1 MNDKRNLDEFFDTII
16 ESMNLR
22 LNYAQ
27 RLMFKNQLKTSW
39 LESHT
44 EEEVEAMDTKL
55 DLSSAYGVMMNV
67 EKEPVLTGER
77 ISLEDCKGF
86 EPGMIHGIIRNSLN
100 HNDTKTRFGR
110 GLVGR
115 PTEVDVIADE
125 PFMTGMGLISKGT
138 FYDENLPN
146 FLNCLNVKPRYLLTS
161 KDDSADV
168 PLQLYNVLAPFYPR
182 TLYPSTFSINHV
194 LNNEEF
200 LIMKNSKSFKRY
212 QGINYGY
219 SIGIGLTCTGCQ
231 KIVGRYV
238 PVMVFISQRYNLFQK
253 IPQLEVNFEKKYTYW
268 IAIYEKDKESGRY
281 DLVDF
286 IDKNA
291 IEEYVKPNFA
301 LAKPM
306 LHWGRNSVYVPKK
319 LSAGNYMN
327 CASIGYGIDA
337 LFDIKT
343 EEPKTKEYY
352 LRKDVKI
359 FLKSNIDI
367 HEHLLSV
374 RYTKESFDSY
384 WYAPIYYSG
393 LGILSVKMERD
404 YLSKKDNY
412 YSNIHTKEGCT
423 INYYDH
429 IVGNINYYEFEF
441 NSMEGDLINF
451 VYGVRKQQRERLYN
465 DTSKNK
471 KNKYE
476 KRYF

>member
-16 ESMNLR
+16 DTMNLR

-27 RLMFKNQLKTSW
+27 RLMLKTQLKTSW

-55 DLSSAYGVMMNV
+55 DLSTAYGVMMNT

-86 EPGMIHGIIRNSLN
+86 EPGMVYGTIKNILN
-100 HNDTKTRFGR
+100 HDYTKTSFRRGLGR

-125 PFMTGMGLISKGT
+125 PFMTGMGLISKGA

-146 FLNCLNVKPRYLLTS
+146 FLNCLNVEPRYLLTS

-168 PLQLYNVLAPFYPR
+168 PLQLYNVLAPFYYPR
-182 TLYPSTFSINHV
+182 ALYSSIFGINHV

-200 LIMKNSKSFKRY
+200 SMIRNTRSFKRY
-212 QGINYGY
+212 QGINYG
-219 SIGIGLTCTGCQ
+219 IGLTCTGFQ

-238 PVMVFISQRYNLFQK
+238 PVMLYISQRYIFFSELFQFA
-253 IPQLEVNFEKKYTYW
+253 VNFGKKYTYW
-268 IAIYEKDKESGRY
+268 IPLYEKDKESGRY

-291 IEEYVKPNFA
+291 IEEYVEPNFA

-343 EEPKTKEYY
+343 EEPRTKEYY

-367 HEHLLSV
+367 HEHLL
-374 RYTKESFDSY
+374 Y
-384 WYAPIYYSG
+384 
-393 LGILSVKMERD
+393 
-404 YLSKKDNY
+404 
-412 YSNIHTKEGCT
+412 
-423 INYYDH
+423 
-429 IVGNINYYEFEF
+429 IVWE
-441 NSMEGDLINF
+441 
-451 VYGVRKQQRERLYN
+451 
-465 DTSKNK
+465 
-471 KNKYE
+471 
-476 KRYF
+476 